1 MITSAFPFIVL
12 LIFLAGSLKL
22 IESKSRLKIFQL
34 VEERKRKRKF
44 HFKNTLN

>member
-1 MITSAFPFIVL
+1 MSSRYVGMQKK
-12 LIFLAGSLKL
+12 AGWHYATDGRKNDPY
-22 IESKSRLKIFQL
+22 RLKIFQL